1 MPFMSYK
8 LNLKFPPLLAGQ
20 TAQLELRDR
29 GFSRWTVEGGIALE
43 GEVSLFVIDSFVL
56 KLTGSPQ
63 GAPIVLTL
71 ALSSSMENRGV
82 SIAAKLPAGVPYWIG
97 HATMQVGDAD
107 GKSGVLRSGSSKI
120 AFPF

>member
-1 MPFMSYK
+1 MSYK

-29 GFSRWTVEGGIALE
+29 GFSRWTVEGGIAME

-71 ALSSSMENRGV
+71 TLSSSISNRSV

-97 HATMQVGDAD
+97 PATLQVGDAG

-120 AFPF
+120 AFP

>member
-1 MPFMSYK
+1 MSYK

-29 GFSRWTVEGGIALE
+29 GFSRWTVEGGIAME

-56 KLTGSPQ
+56 KLAGSPQ

-71 ALSSSMENRGV
+71 TLSSSILNRNV

-97 HATMQVGDAD
+97 PATLQVGDAG

-120 AFPF
+120 AFP